1 MMKKAQYR
9 KYKEIYQVDLSIIKK
24 VIKDCDSKLVEIND
38 EIIKKNKKGGNGNKL
53 ITEDDKIFIYLDMN
67 NIDE

>member
-1 MMKKAQYR
+1 MKKAQYR